1 MPKFVLMSLIA
12 VLGVALFAPN
22 SFAAVPCET
31 LSTLTLPN
39 ATITMSQVVEAGKFV
54 APAPPPRGGGPG
66 GAGGRGG
73 GGRGGGGAGAADA
86 ADNTDDNDVTANDAP
101 TAGQRGGRGGG
112 GRGGARPNPYLNL
125 PAFCRI
131 GATLKPAADSEIKI
145 EVWMPLTAW
154 NNKLLAVGNGA
165 WAGSISYTAMAPGL
179 AAGYATT
186 STDTGHTGGRA
197 ATFIDNQEKVID
209 FAYRAVHEMS
219 IAAKGITKAFYSG
232 GPQLSYFQG
241 CSTGGRQALT
251 AAQRYPLDFDGI
263 IAGATAVNASRMH
276 GTQVWV
282 AQQAHRD
289 DASLIPMNKYAAL
302 HDAAL
307 KACDALDGVTDRVI
321 DNPRQCKFNPEVLLC
336 KEGDS
341 PTCLTAAQVETA
353 KRAYAGPGLFPGYEY
368 GSEGGWNGTLN
379 TPVGIAVDM
388 YRYLVHKD
396 PNWDYKTLNVEK
408 DVPLFDKT
416 IGAMMNSSDP
426 NLKPFFDNGGKLL
439 MYHGWADPGIPA
451 ANSVEYYTSVVKQL
465 GGESKTTNS
474 MRLFMLPGVGH
485 CRGGDGP
492 STFDSLGTLDQW
504 RSGGKTPDSILASHS
519 TMGVIDRT
527 RPLCPYPQVAQYKGS
542 GDTNSAE
549 NFVCKSN

>member
-1 MPKFVLMSLIA
+1 MPKFVLLSLLA
-12 VLGVALFAPN
+12 VALFA
-22 SFAAVPCET
+22 SQGFAAVPCET

-39 ATITMSQVVEAGKFV
+39 TTITMAQVVDAGKFV
-54 APAPPPRGGGPG
+54 APAPARGAAPAAGARGGN
-66 GAGGRGG
+66 
-73 GGRGGGGAGAADA
+73 ADA
-86 ADNTDDNDVTANDAP
+86 PANNAAP
-101 TAGQRGGRGGG
+101 AGDRGGRGG
-112 GRGGARPNPYLNL
+112 RGAAPNPYANL

-131 GATLKPAADSEIKI
+131 AATLRPTSDSDIKI
-145 EVWMPLTAW
+145 EVWMPLTGW

-165 WAGSISYTAMAPGL
+165 WAGSISYNAMAPGL
-179 AAGYATT
+179 AAGYVTT
-186 STDTGHTGGRA
+186 STDTGHAGGQA
-197 ATFIDNQEKVID
+197 ATFIDRPEKVTD
-209 FAYRAVHEMS
+209 FAYRAVHEMNV
-219 IAAKGITKAFYSG
+219 AAKGISAAFYGG
-232 GPQLSYFQG
+232 GPRLSYFQG

-263 IAGATAVNASRMH
+263 IAGATAANASRLH

-289 DASLIPMNKYAAL
+289 EASLIPTNKYAAL

-321 DNPRQCKFNPEVLLC
+321 ENPRQCKFDPAVLLC

-388 YRYLVHKD
+388 YRYLVFNNA
-396 PNWDYKTLNVEK
+396 NWDYKTLNIEK

-416 IGAMMNSSDP
+416 IGPTMNSSDT
-426 NLKPFFDNGGKLL
+426 NLKPFLDHGGKLL

-451 ANSVEYYTSVVKQL
+451 GNSVEYYTNAVKTL
-465 GGESKTTNS
+465 GGEAKTTNS
-474 MRLFMLPGVGH
+474 IRLFMLPGVGH
-485 CRGGDGP
+485 CGGGDGP
-492 STFDSLGTLDQW
+492 STFDALGTLDQW
-504 RSGGKTPDSILASHS
+504 RDAGKTPASIPASHS
-519 TMGVIDRT
+519 TMGVVDRT
-527 RPLCPYPQVAQYKGS
+527 RPLCPYPQVAQYKGT

-549 NFVCKSN
+549 NFTCK